1 MVYTVKLTALAT
13 LAATGAFAQSSVQ
26 IDGMFNAGL
35 ASNSYKGV
43 KVTGVEQNGAGTTQ
57 FNIRGTEDLGGGLK
71 ATFRVEND
79 ISIVRNDA
87 NQGTMTG
94 VGNVVPQSSSTA
106 NYTAA
111 QTTKGSVGTFA
122 NGELRVGLASANY
135 GSVDFGA
142 VNNGGLTNFVVVASP
157 LTGTAINSGYG
168 SIIGADPTM
177 AIVRWGNS
185 VKYATPVINGFQAQ
199 AIYAAKQTNQPNTAN
214 ASGAAATTVN
224 YGLGLNDQV
233 GATELSAKYV
243 NGPLTIGAVA
253 TRTDI
258 TGGAFCAAG
267 AGTTTNPYF
276 VGSAN
281 QPCIVGN
288 GNQIAK
294 GATIGAGYK
303 AQQEGLAASYNLG
316 SGFLLSGG
324 YQKTALG
331 EITAGSGDQTNRAA
345 YIGTLQYTTGA
356 HTLFATY
363 GTAKEKAQNNAFN
376 GKTSKMSGVGYN
388 YALSKMTNFYARYE
402 QLDDQA
408 GLIYNSWSGAAP
420 SGALLGMDAANN
432 KRIRSQVGIQVGF

>member
-1 MVYTVKLTALAT
+1 
-13 LAATGAFAQSSVQ
+13 
-26 IDGMFNAGL
+26 MFNAGV

-43 KVTGVEQNGAGTTQ
+43 RVNGIEQNGAGTSQ

-87 NQGTMTG
+87 NGGTMTG
-94 VGNVVPQSSSTA
+94 VGNAVPQSSTTA

-111 QTTKGSVGTFA
+111 QTTKGAVGTFA
-122 NGELRVGLASANY
+122 NGELRVGLASADY

-142 VNNGGLTNFVVVASP
+142 VNNAGLTNFVVVASP

-199 AIYAAKQTNQPNTAN
+199 AIYAAKQTAQPNTAN
-214 ASGAAATTVN
+214 ASGIAATTVN

-233 GATELSAKYV
+233 GATELSAKYA
-243 NGPLTIGAVA
+243 NGPLIVGVVSS
-253 TRTDI
+253 RTDI

-267 AGTTTNPYF
+267 AGTNNPYF
-276 VGSAN
+276 VSTAN
-281 QPCIVGN
+281 QPCLVGN
-288 GNQIAK
+288 GNKIAS

-303 AQQEGLAASYNLG
+303 AQQDSLAASYDIG

-331 EITAGSGDQTNRAA
+331 EITAGSGDQTNRTA
-345 YIGTLQYTTGA
+345 YIGTLQYKTGA

-363 GTAKEKAQNNAFN
+363 GTAKEKATNNAFN
-376 GKTSKMSGVGYN
+376 GKTSTMTGVGYN

-408 GLIYNSWSGAAP
+408 GLIYNSWQGAAP
-420 SGALLGMDAANN
+420 TGKLNGMDAADN
-432 KRIRSQVGIQVGF
+432 KRIRSQVGVQVAF